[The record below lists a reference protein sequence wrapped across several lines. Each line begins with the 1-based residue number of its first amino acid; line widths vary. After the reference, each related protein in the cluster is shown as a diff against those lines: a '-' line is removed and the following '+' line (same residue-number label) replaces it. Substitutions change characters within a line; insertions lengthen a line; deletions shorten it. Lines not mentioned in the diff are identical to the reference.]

1 MSLIALGLLCAK
13 GAAVLLKAGAVKA
26 VVVKTGAY
34 VVTHYTTA
42 QIATGIIATT
52 AAVGAAKTACDA
64 GKAISDGIKK
74 ADSEKIIDGASSFTS
89 LASDLSPK

>member
-1 MSLIALGLLCAK
+1 MSLIGLGFLCLK

-26 VVVKTGAY
+26 AVVKTGAY

-42 QIATGIIATT
+42 QIATGVIATT
-52 AAVGAAKTACDA
+52 AAVGAAKTAYDA

-74 ADSEKIIDGASSFTS
+74 ADAERIIDGASGFTS
-89 LASDLSPK
+89 LTGDLASE